1 MGTTTT
7 GEQRGGIGECA
18 PQENVA
24 GADRGPEEWIKTLL
38 PLDEPPLGD
47 EARIDIGE
55 LRLVLM
61 ALWLLANPAIRLCLP
76 ELFLLRTL
84 SLQKKNKSFK
94 SSKKNFISIF
104 LDSMDKRIVTFYF
117 TIQ

>member
-24 GADRGPEEWIKTLL
+24 GADRGPEEWIKPLL
-38 PLDEPPLGD
+38 PLEEPPLGD

-84 SLQKKNKSFK
+84 SLQK
-94 SSKKNFISIF
+94 
-104 LDSMDKRIVTFYF
+104 RINLLNLQRKILF
-117 TIQ
+117 

>member
-24 GADRGPEEWIKTLL
+24 GADKGPEEWIKPLL
-38 PLDEPPLGD
+38 PLEEPPLGD
-47 EARIDIGE
+47 EARMDIGE

-84 SLQKKNKSFK
+84 SLK
-94 SSKKNFISIF
+94 
-104 LDSMDKRIVTFYF
+104 KRINLLDLQRKILFQYF
-117 TIQ
+117 